1 MLTWP
6 FAAHKLVNVLN
17 RTPVSP
23 ATPATTPALLMREVS
38 RVRAYLSDIM
48 SHCTPSKRGLEKVS
62 GVRVVRMPSPTIREE
77 WNCPE
82 WLEEM
87 RTLLNH
93 ELKRGLLKM
102 LLPLA
107 VG

>member
-1 MLTWP
+1 
-6 FAAHKLVNVLN
+6 
-17 RTPVSP
+17 
-23 ATPATTPALLMREVS
+23 
-38 RVRAYLSDIM
+38 M
-48 SHCTPSKRGLEKVS
+48 S
-62 GVRVVRMPSPTIREE
+62 EE